1 MKQTKTVG
9 FQTERRIENEN
20 AVTAFVKVN
29 YLMTRECDAHKA
41 GGSLVKLCAIDLAA
55 CMTDEEAARKIQLL
69 WSTDNRSQRII
80 QDCASNVLDEL
91 RVFRRLRL
99 SEWFTIQL
107 YDNMDALNVS
117 FLSVFVW

>member
-1 MKQTKTVG
+1 MKQTKTVR
-9 FQTERRIENEN
+9 FQSERRIENEN

-29 YLMTRECDAHKA
+29 YLIARESDAHKA

-55 CMTDEEAARKIQLL
+55 CMTDEEVARKIQLL

-80 QDCASNVLDEL
+80 QDCASNMLDEL
-91 RVFRRLRL
+91 RVFRRLGL

-107 YDNMDALNVS
+107 YDTIDALKVS

>member
-1 MKQTKTVG
+1 LKQTKTVG